1 MDIAGSI
8 PLAVLFATALLLAR
22 AWMVTD
28 AGRLAIARLA
38 RLAGPSAG
46 HVLFGYTF
54 AVAGLSLV
62 IPNFVAAMAATPFI
76 ARLAKGFRLNGVA
89 HRSLTTAFAA
99 ACMWAA
105 NVGGKGS
112 LVGSPSNALLVAY
125 LQTAAVPGRE
135 AVTYLSWL
143 VFGLPMSLLLALAV
157 WALLRIGFAGALTHA
172 APNSEVLRDEGASP
186 DTKAVWRL
194 TAAFLC
200 YWLAASVVQGLF
212 GQQAEWPLAAGAL
225 CFGAWLLLRLFHN
238 GGSGGG
244 PLLRPGEMRAG
255 VPWRGFLLI
264 GLTAGASLGLV
275 KLFSIDHY
283 AADFA
288 RSLSDAGIS
297 GFLLIFII
305 LLLVILTTEIA
316 SNTVVAFTFF
326 PVAEAV
332 APVLGLSPIAFLILV
347 SVASTAGYMTPMATP
362 ANALVVGEVRGI
374 RYGRLILLGLLLDLL
389 VAGILA
395 FWGVTV
401 MPYIL

>member
-1 MDIAGSI
+1 MDIASSI

-28 AGRLAIARLA
+28 ASRLAIARLA

-76 ARLAKGFRLNGVA
+76 ARLVKGFRLEGVA
-89 HRSLTTAFAA
+89 HRGVTTAFAA

-112 LVGSPSNALLVAY
+112 LVGSPSNAILVGY
-125 LQTAAVPGRE
+125 LQGAAVPGRE

-143 VFGLPMSLLLALAV
+143 VFGVPLSLLLAFAV
-157 WALLRIGFAGALTHA
+157 WALLRAGFAGALSHA
-172 APNSEVLRDEGASP
+172 APNSEVLRDEGASA
-186 DTKAVWRL
+186 DTRAVWRI
-194 TAAFLC
+194 TVIFLV
-200 YWLAASVVQGLF
+200 YWLLASVAQGLL
-212 GQQAEWPLAAGAL
+212 GPQAEWLLVAGAL
-225 CFGAWLLLRLFHN
+225 GFCAWLLIRLFRN
-238 GGSGGG
+238 GGSDGG
-244 PLLRPGEMRAG
+244 PLLRVSDMRAG

-264 GLTAGASLGLV
+264 GVTAGASFALV
-275 KLFSIDHY
+275 KVFAIDQH

-288 RSLSDAGIS
+288 RSLSDAGLS
-297 GFLLIFII
+297 GFLLLFII
-305 LLLVILTTEIA
+305 LALVILTTEIA

-326 PVAEAV
+326 PVAQAV
-332 APVLGLSPIAFLILV
+332 APVLGLSPISFLILV

-374 RYGRLILLGLLLDLL
+374 HYGRLIVLGFVLDML

>member
-46 HVLFGYTF
+46 HVLFSYTL

-62 IPNFVAAMAATPFI
+62 IPNFVAAMAATPFV
-76 ARLAKGFRLNGVA
+76 ARLVKSFQLNGVA
-89 HRSLTTAFAA
+89 HRAVTTAFAA

-112 LVGSPSNALLVAY
+112 LVGSPSNAILVGY
-125 LQTAAVPGRE
+125 LQSAAVPGRE

-143 VFGLPMSLLLALAV
+143 AFGLPMSLLLALAV
-157 WALLRIGFAGALTHA
+157 WALLRAGFAGELARA
-172 APNSEVLRDEGASP
+172 AADSDVLHETGSTREAR
-186 DTKAVWRL
+186 AVWRL
-194 TAAFLC
+194 TGAFLG
-200 YWLAASVVQGLF
+200 YWLLASVVQGVF
-212 GQQAEWPLAAGAL
+212 GHAAEWPLAAGAL
-225 CFGAWLLLRLFHN
+225 LFGTWLLLRLFRN
-238 GGSGGG
+238 GAKGG
-244 PLLRPGEMRAG
+244 PLLRLGDMRAG
-255 VPWRGFLLI
+255 IPWRGFVLI
-264 GLTAGASLGLV
+264 GITAGASFGLV
-275 KLFSIDHY
+275 KFFAIDQI

-288 RSLSDAGIS
+288 RSLSEAGVS
-297 GFLLIFII
+297 GFLLLFIM
-305 LLLVILTTEIA
+305 LLLVILTTEVA

-326 PVAEAV
+326 PVAQAV
-332 APVLGLSPIAFLILV
+332 APVLGLSPISFLILV

-362 ANALVVGEVRGI
+362 ANALVIGEVQGI
-374 RYGRLILLGLLLDLL
+374 QYLRLAFLGLVLDVL
-389 VAGILA
+389 VAAILA

>member
-28 AGRLAIARLA
+28 ASRLAIARLA

-46 HVLFGYTF
+46 HVLFGYVF

-76 ARLAKGFRLNGVA
+76 ARLVKGFRLEGAA
-89 HRSLTTAFAA
+89 HRGVTTAFAA

-112 LVGSPSNALLVAY
+112 LVGSPSNAILVGY
-125 LQTAAVPGRE
+125 LQGAAVPGRE
-135 AVTYLSWL
+135 AVTYLAWL
-143 VFGLPMSLLLALAV
+143 AFGVPMSLLLALAV
-157 WALLRIGFAGALTHA
+157 WALLRAGFAGALTHA
-172 APNSEVLRDEGASP
+172 APNSEALRDEGASP
-186 DTKAVWRL
+186 NTRAVWRL
-194 TAAFLC
+194 TGVFLC
-200 YWLAASVVQGLF
+200 YWLLASVAQGLF
-212 GQQAEWPLAAGAL
+212 GPRAEWPLVAGAL
-225 CFGAWLLLRLFHN
+225 LFGAWLLLRLFRN
-238 GGSGGG
+238 GGSDGG
-244 PLLRPGEMRAG
+244 PLLKAADMRAG
-255 VPWRGFLLI
+255 FPWRGFLLI
-264 GLTAGASLGLV
+264 GVTAGASFALV
-275 KLFSIDHY
+275 KLFAIDQH

-288 RSLSDAGIS
+288 RSLGDAGLS
-297 GFLLIFII
+297 GFLLLFII
-305 LLLVILTTEIA
+305 LFLVVLTTEIA

-332 APVLGLSPIAFLILV
+332 APVLGLSPISFLILV

-374 RYGRLILLGLLLDLL
+374 QYGRLILLGFALDML
-389 VAGILA
+389 VAAILA

-401 MPYIL
+401 MPLIL